1 MKTLIIA
8 RHGNTFAKG
17 ETPAR
22 FRSINSTA
30 GNTALY
36 SLKKTAWPTLQTPW
50 SGKLQGTPPRTRKQ
64 KISSVKSTN

>member
-50 SGKLQGTPPRTRKQ
+50 SGKLQGNSLRTRKQ
-64 KISSVKSTN
+64 KYKFCKIN